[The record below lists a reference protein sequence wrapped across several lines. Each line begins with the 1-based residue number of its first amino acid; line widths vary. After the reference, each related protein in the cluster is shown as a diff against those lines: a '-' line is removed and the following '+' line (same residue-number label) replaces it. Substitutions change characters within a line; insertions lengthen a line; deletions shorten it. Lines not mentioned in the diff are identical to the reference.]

1 MVLGPRPTA
10 ALAVEFNSM
19 PLIASAI
26 VAALAKTI
34 LRMAAPFNVDYDK
47 ARPSKQRTRRV
58 AGRFPRVFYTLK
70 RCSILSRLG
79 FALATSEVWRRAYDD
94 HLLNFFA
101 GMRDKMEEWN
111 TERPSIS
118 ENAMQRLTVTTLTL
132 MLLATMVVASLL
144 SGIITMVAGLQEY
157 PLMTLPAAQ
166 SADQPA
172 VDDPVNAI
180 THHSSAVK

>member
-1 MVLGPRPTA
+1 
-10 ALAVEFNSM
+10 
-19 PLIASAI
+19 
-26 VAALAKTI
+26 
-34 LRMAAPFNVDYDK
+34 
-47 ARPSKQRTRRV
+47 
-58 AGRFPRVFYTLK
+58 
-70 RCSILSRLG
+70 
-79 FALATSEVWRRAYDD
+79 
-94 HLLNFFA
+94 
-101 GMRDKMEEWN
+101 MRDKMEEWN